1 MLQRLHEIRR
11 QQASEKDNQKKITRP
26 FAGIGKDLRKS
37 SDSEDSEISF
47 KENISSIE
55 NGLGS
60 PPHKKFK
67 SELEEEKFP
76 SPKPKMLLSP
86 SKFGPAIVQKEISGK
101 SFGGFV

>member
-1 MLQRLHEIRR
+1 MLKRLHEIRR
-11 QQASEKDNQKKITRP
+11 QQSSEKENQKKISRP

-47 KENISSIE
+47 KENISAVE

-67 SELEEEKFP
+67 SEVEEKFP

-86 SKFGPAIVQKEISGK
+86 SKFGPAIVQKEISG
-101 SFGGFV
+101 STL